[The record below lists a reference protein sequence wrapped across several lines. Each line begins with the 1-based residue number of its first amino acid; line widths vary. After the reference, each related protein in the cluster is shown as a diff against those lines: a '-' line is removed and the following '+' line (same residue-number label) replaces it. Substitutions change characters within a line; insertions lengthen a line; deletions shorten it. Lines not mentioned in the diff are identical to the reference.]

1 MAVLKDGEILLYGFV
16 GESFF
21 DQGFTAVE
29 VLDALAEIGR
39 DADVTVRINSGG
51 GYVHEGIA
59 VYNGLKAHKGKVTV
73 QVDAIAASSAS
84 LIAMAG
90 DTVQM
95 RPGSLMM
102 IHDPASFTA
111 GTVDDHRKAVTQL
124 ERWATSLAE
133 IYADKSGKDVADVRA
148 SMKDELW
155 MTAAEAVAEGYADAA
170 EGKKAQTASAFDYR
184 LYAHAPAR
192 LTALSAAKA
201 WTAKPATGEAASVP
215 TTPQKE
221 TASMANYDQA
231 ALDAAVATARAEAV
245 MADRAR
251 VSAIT
256 TNAAA
261 TGNEALASY
270 FAHETDMTADAA
282 IAALA
287 KAARPAAAAAV
298 PDADAAA
305 TAAAFAAERAR
316 EAAASPN
323 GAAPTADATRSG
335 WAKAAA
341 KFNAS
346 QARK

>member
-21 DQGFTAVE
+21 DQGFTSVE

-39 DADVTVRINSGG
+39 DTDVTVRINSGG
-51 GYVHEGIA
+51 GYVHEGFA
-59 VYNGLKAHKGKVTV
+59 VYNALTAHKGKVTV
-73 QVDAIAASSAS
+73 QIDAIAASSAS

-90 DTVQM
+90 ETVTM
-95 RPGSLMM
+95 RPGALMM
-102 IHDPASFTA
+102 IHDPSSFTA
-111 GTVDDHRKAVTQL
+111 GTVEDHRKTVTQL

-133 IYADKSGKDVADVRA
+133 IYSEKSGKNVDDVRA

-155 MTAAEAVAEGYADAA
+155 MTADEAVAEGYADAA
-170 EGKKAQTASAFDYR
+170 EGKRAQTAAAFDYR

-201 WTAKPATGEAASVP
+201 WEASPATGVAEP
-215 TTPQKE
+215 KPDTTNKE
-221 TASMANYDQA
+221 SASMATYDQA

-245 MADRAR
+245 KADRAR

-256 TNAAA
+256 SNAAA
-261 TGNEALASY
+261 VGNEALANY
-270 FAHETDMTADAA
+270 FAHDTDMPADAA
-282 IAALA
+282 IAALS
-287 KAARPAAAAAV
+287 KAAKPAAAVA
-298 PDADAAA
+298 PDSDATAAA
-305 TAAAFAAERAR
+305 TAAATFAAERAR

-323 GAAPTADATRSG
+323 GAAPAIDAAKSG

-341 KFNAS
+341 RINA
-346 QARK
+346 RI

>member
-21 DQGFTAVE
+21 DQGFTSVE

-39 DADVTVRINSGG
+39 DTDVTVRINSGG

-73 QVDAIAASSAS
+73 QIDAIAASSAS

-90 DTVQM
+90 ETITM
-95 RPGSLMM
+95 RPGALMM
-102 IHDPASFTA
+102 IHDPASYTA
-111 GTVDDHRKAVTQL
+111 GTVEDHRKAVTQL

-201 WTAKPATGEAASVP
+201 WTAKPATGEAESAP
-215 TTPQKE
+215 TTPQE
-221 TASMANYDQA
+221 EIASMATYDQA

-245 MADRAR
+245 KADRAR

-261 TGNEALASY
+261 AGNEALASY
-270 FAHETDMTADAA
+270 FAHDTDMPADAA
-282 IAALA
+282 IAALS
-287 KAARPAAAAAV
+287 KAAKPAAAAEPV
-298 PDADAAA
+298 VDAAA
-305 TAAAFAAERAR
+305 TAAAFAADRAR
-316 EAAASPN
+316 EAASSPN
-323 GAAPTADATRSG
+323 GSAPVADASKSG
-335 WAKAAA
+335 WSKAAA
-341 KFNAS
+341 RINA
-346 QARK
+346 RI